1 MTSKVKNP
9 RWHAEL
15 IKQWADDDSLIIETQ
30 MPSGIWKVTSDP
42 MWLPSAG
49 YRIQRRKVTKWKW
62 VFQNKFGDTV
72 FPTYWFSEQELLSE
86 FPCSMNHMKL
96 EWTAKEFEVS

>member
-9 RWHAEL
+9 RQHAEL

-42 MWLPSAG
+42 MWRPNAD
-49 YRIQRRKVTKWKW
+49 YRIQRRKVIKWQW
-62 VFQNKFGDTV
+62 VFKNRHGDPEVSFDWYCDEGVKKFKDLENFT
-72 FPTYWFSEQELLSE
+72 
-86 FPCSMNHMKL
+86 KL
-96 EWTAKEFEVS
+96 EWTAKEFEVY